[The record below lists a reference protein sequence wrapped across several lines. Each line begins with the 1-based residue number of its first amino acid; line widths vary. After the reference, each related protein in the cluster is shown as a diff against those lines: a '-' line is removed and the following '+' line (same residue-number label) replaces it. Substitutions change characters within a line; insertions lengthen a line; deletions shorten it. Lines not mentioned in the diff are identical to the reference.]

1 MKKITSFTVD
11 HTKLKEGIYVSRIDG
26 DCVTYDLRF
35 CRPNTG
41 FILTNS
47 SIHTLE
53 HMLAT
58 FLRNSEISE
67 SVIYFGPMGCQ
78 TGFYLIIRDDVS
90 HEQVLKVLK
99 KCLKQ
104 TMEYEGEVFG
114 ASVKECGNYINLDL
128 NYAKKICGP
137 YLSII
142 EDIESIPTYD
152 DVC

>member
-90 HEQVLKVLK
+90 DEQVLKVLK

-114 ASVKECGNYINLDL
+114 ASAKECGNYINLDL

>member
-11 HTKLKEGIYVSRIDG
+11 HTKLKEGIYVSRVDG
-26 DCVTYDLRF
+26 DCITYDLRF

-41 FILTNS
+41 FILNNS

-78 TGFYLIIRDDVS
+78 TGFYLIIRDDIS

-114 ASVKECGNYINLDL
+114 ASAVECGNYINLDL

>member
-1 MKKITSFTVD
+1 
-11 HTKLKEGIYVSRIDG
+11 
-26 DCVTYDLRF
+26 
-35 CRPNTG
+35 
-41 FILTNS
+41 
-47 SIHTLE
+47 
-53 HMLAT
+53 
-58 FLRNSEISE
+58 
-67 SVIYFGPMGCQ
+67 MGCQ

-114 ASVKECGNYINLDL
+114 ASAKECGNYINLDL